1 MSISLL
7 PGMIDPDE
15 AMSVMKNRLR
25 ISIIHLSEGMAHR
38 ILLPI
43 MTILAGLSLPAC
55 SEITSTD
62 DTASIDI
69 IKPAAILDLSII
81 EITWNSLVLTWTAPG
96 DDGKEGIASSY
107 EIRLSE
113 RPIVNCAT
121 WKSASPVE
129 NTMIPKQAGQ
139 LESFQLSE
147 LAGGRVYYTA
157 IRALDD
163 ADNRS
168 PLGKVVSDSTHYPPG
183 WFRGPPMLERRG
195 YATSV
200 VLNGSVHVIGG
211 FHDQISAS
219 HEVFDP
225 STGNWT
231 YRASMPTPRYNAGAA
246 VINGKIYVVGGYNSD
261 SPELD
266 VLEIYDST
274 TDSWITGPSMPTG
287 RKGVGVEALG
297 DKLYVIG
304 GGRADWSRLRIM
316 EIYDSSS
323 ETWYAGMPMHIERS
337 SVSTAVVDGKILVMG
352 GFHNE
357 SIDNF
362 EIFDPSSGF
371 WTVQNPLPVALRS
384 ATSAVLDGKV
394 FLFGGLGGGEAAS
407 NDLCM
412 VYEPITQTW
421 EILNRMP
428 NRRFGAVAEVMGD
441 RIIIAGGCT
450 GLAFNLPAR
459 VDIFDPSME

>member
-1 MSISLL
+1 
-7 PGMIDPDE
+7 MIDPDE
-15 AMSVMKNRLR
+15 AMSVMKNRVR

-69 IKPAAILDLSII
+69 IKPAAILDLTITDV
-81 EITWNSLVLTWTAPG
+81 TWNSLAFTWTAPG

-107 EIRLSE
+107 EIRFSE

-121 WKSASPVE
+121 WKSASPVG

-157 IRALDD
+157 IRALDE

-168 PLGKVVSDSTHYPPG
+168 PLGKVVSDSTYYPPG
-183 WFRGPPMLERRG
+183 WYRGTPMLERRG
-195 YATSV
+195 HATSV
-200 VLNGSVHVIGG
+200 VLNGSLHVIGG
-211 FHDQISAS
+211 SHHQISAS
-219 HEVFDP
+219 HEVLDP
-225 STGNWT
+225 STDNWT
-231 YRASMPTPRYNAGAA
+231 SRASMLTPRYNAGAA
-246 VINGKIYVVGGYNSD
+246 VIDGKIYVVGGYNSD

-266 VLEIYDST
+266 VLEIYDPT

-287 RKGVGVEALG
+287 RACVGVEALG

-304 GGRADWSRLRIM
+304 GGRADWSRLRTM

-323 ETWYAGMPMHIERS
+323 ETWYGGPSMHIERE

-352 GFHNE
+352 GFHNGA
-357 SIDNF
+357 IDNF
-362 EIFDPSSGF
+362 EIFDPSSGI
-371 WTVQNPLPVALRS
+371 WSEQNPMPVRLRCAP
-384 ATSAVLDGKV
+384 ATVLAGKV
-394 FLFGGLGGGEAAS
+394 YLFGGLGSGEAAS

-412 VYEPITQTW
+412 AYDPISETW

-428 NRRFGAVAEVMGD
+428 NRRWGAVAEVIGG
-441 RIIIAGGCT
+441 RIIIAGGCSM
-450 GLAFNLPAR
+450 LSYNLPAR